1 MTTPLEQTEA
11 RINNAAKQ
19 NYAPYALAKRKPR
32 SFRYSDR
39 RLYKSMKYHTVSAVA
54 GKPLYCA
61 FLGPGGV
68 TLAAPEK
75 DTVPVLT
82 YIRYPVAY
90 RRRMRFIKDFAIAQ
104 GVLDEYTDDKGVVHS
119 VGEGMTV
126 FFGDLDQAKKYV
138 GLVSDKDA
146 CVTAAGNGDELAML
160 CCAANKWDY
169 KDESDSE
176 SESESE
182 SESGN

>member
-90 RRRMRFIKDFAIAQ
+90 RRRMRFIKDFAKSQ
-104 GVLDEYTDDKGVVHS
+104 GVLEEYTDSNKVVHP

-126 FFGDLDQAKKYV
+126 FYGNKDEAYIYV
-138 GLVSDKDA
+138 SFVSDKDA
-146 CVTAAGNGDELAML
+146 CVTAAKSVPEEDDEEGKLKKEIAIL
-160 CCAANKWDY
+160 CCNANGWKY
-169 KDESDSE
+169 T
-176 SESESE
+176 
-182 SESGN
+182 N

>member
-39 RLYKSMKYHTVSAVA
+39 RLYKSMKYHTVAAVA

-82 YIRYPVAY
+82 YIRYPVSY
-90 RRRMRFIKDFAIAQ
+90 RKRMRFIKAFALAQ
-104 GVLDEYTDDKGVVHS
+104 GVLEEYTDENGVIHP

-126 FFGDLDQAKKYV
+126 FFGDLKQAKKYV
-138 GLVSDKDA
+138 GFVSDKDA
-146 CVTAAGNGDELAML
+146 CVTAAGNGDELAIL
-160 CCAANKWDY
+160 CCVANEWDY
-169 KDESDSE
+169 EDESDSE
-176 SESESE
+176 SESES
-182 SESGN
+182 GN